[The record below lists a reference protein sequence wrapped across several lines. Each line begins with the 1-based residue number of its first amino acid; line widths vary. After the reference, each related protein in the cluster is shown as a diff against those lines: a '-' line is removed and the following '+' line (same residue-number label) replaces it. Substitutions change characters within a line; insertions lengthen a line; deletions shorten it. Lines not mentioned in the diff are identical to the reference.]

1 MFSFGTFPRWIKALS
16 IILCIQLV
24 SFPILLQAA
33 ENNSIPPQE
42 QSYEQICAI
51 AEADARHDEGGAMGY
66 AIGGFICGIFGW
78 LFAIANEAKTPAG
91 RLVGKDSNYVL
102 AYSTCYEKRVKKI
115 RTKAAC
121 TGWAVGTAVSLAY
134 LAATGGFSTDE
145 E

>member
-51 AEADARHDEGGAMGY
+51 GGA
-66 AIGGFICGIFGW
+66 
-78 LFAIANEAKTPAG
+78 AG
-91 RLVGKDSNYVL
+91 TIRQERSAVFTSSLRRSVQRRVLGK
-102 AYSTCYEKRVKKI
+102 
-115 RTKAAC
+115 
-121 TGWAVGTAVSLAY
+121 
-134 LAATGGFSTDE
+134 
-145 E
+145 